1 MQIPTTKKLSDMER
15 FCVGLRL
22 LASECNMTEIDF
34 NAFGPTKFYF
44 KDGSWVGSLKAAMEA
59 GLIDEELWNKQYGYK

>member
-22 LASECNMTEIDF
+22 LASECNMTGIDF
-34 NAFGPTKFYF
+34 NAFGPTKFSF
-44 KDGSWVGSLKAAMEA
+44 EDGSWIGSLRAAINA
-59 GLIDEELWNKQYGYK
+59 GLIDEELWRRHYA